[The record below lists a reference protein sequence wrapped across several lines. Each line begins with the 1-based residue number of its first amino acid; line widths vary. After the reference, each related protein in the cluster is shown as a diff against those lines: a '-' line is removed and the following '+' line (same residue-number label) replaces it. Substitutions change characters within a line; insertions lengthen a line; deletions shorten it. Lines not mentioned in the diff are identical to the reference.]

1 MSLGPLPG
9 GRPVEARLWREL
21 NQALI
26 ARAISELSFEEGLK
40 PEPLDQQHEL
50 WTLRLGETVSY
61 RFKAKRRI
69 WGNLAIEPRSL
80 SRHDGALAAPADDV
94 AGFMIDARAVLEIE
108 PDTLAIYIRE
118 LSSTLSS
125 DARVAA
131 INAAIGEDELI
142 ALPDH
147 RLQHYLEGHPKA
159 PAAKGRIGWGLGDAE
174 AYAPEFQAELQL
186 FWVAAARDAC
196 QLSHDPSISEE
207 DLLAASLD
215 SAERRRLEEACLEAC
230 RRLGLDRPRFL
241 LLPVHPWQW
250 DNMVALQFAGEIA
263 AGRLLPLGSFGSGYL
278 PQQSLRTLAN
288 ASVPS
293 ALHLK
298 LSLSILNTSAW
309 RGVPGKYMAIGPVFS
324 AWLAEKAA
332 TDPALAPATVLRE
345 PAGAFYPH
353 PLYERIEGVPYQ
365 FREMLGAIWRESVET
380 RLEPGQNAIMLGALT
395 KLTPAGRPIV
405 SALIVRSGLSHEAW
419 LERFFDAV
427 AVPLYHFL
435 CRYGVGFIAHGQNVT
450 LVLERFTPCGVALK
464 DLQGDADLVD
474 QDFPEADDLAPE
486 IKAVLQRRPA
496 AHLQQH
502 LQTGHFTSV
511 LRFLS
516 DALETHDR
524 FPELRFYACLARCL
538 RRYQAAHPELTER
551 FALFDLFTAKVPR
564 ICINRVRLAI
574 GYGDANRRPVPSLGT
589 NLNNPLHLAE
599 RSETEQPRSLVGAQ
613 P

>member
-26 ARAISELSFEEGLK
+26 ARAIAELSFEEGLK
-40 PEPLDQQHEL
+40 PEAPDHRNGL
-50 WTLRLGETVSY
+50 WTLRLAEDVSY

-69 WGNLAIEPRSL
+69 WGNLAVEPASL
-80 SRHDGALAAPADDV
+80 FRQEGALAAPVDDV
-94 AGFMIDARAVLEIE
+94 ARFMIDARAVLEIE
-108 PDTLAIYIRE
+108 PDTLAIYIKE
-118 LSSTLSS
+118 LSSTLLS

-131 INAAIGEDELI
+131 ISATIGEDALI

-147 RLQHYLEGHPKA
+147 LLQQYLDGHPKA
-159 PAAKGRIGWGLGDAE
+159 PAAKGRIGWGLADAE
-174 AYAPEFQAELQL
+174 AYAPEFQAELRP

-196 QLSHDPSISEE
+196 RLSHDPAIAEE
-207 DLLAASLD
+207 DLLSASLD
-215 SAERRRLEEACLEAC
+215 PAERRRIEDACAEAC
-230 RRLGLDRPRFL
+230 RQIGMDRAGYL
-241 LLPVHPWQW
+241 LLPIHPWQW
-250 DNMVALQFAGEIA
+250 DHMIAPQFANEIA
-263 AGRLLPLGSFGSGYL
+263 AGRLLPLGLFGDGYL

-288 ASVPS
+288 ARSPQ

-298 LSLSILNTSAW
+298 LSLTILNTSAW
-309 RGVPGKYMAIGPVFS
+309 RGVPGKYMAIGPRFS

-332 TDPALAPATVLRE
+332 ADPALAPAIVLRE

-353 PLYERIEGVPYQ
+353 PLYEQIEDVPYQ
-365 FREMLGAIWRESVET
+365 FREMLGVIWRESIET
-380 RLEPGQNAIMLGALT
+380 HLKPGQSAMMLGALT
-395 KLTPAGRPIV
+395 KPTSAGRPIV
-405 SALIVRSGLSHEAW
+405 SALIARSGLSHEAW
-419 LERFFDAV
+419 LERLFDAV

-435 CRYGVGFIAHGQNVT
+435 CCYGVGFIAHGQNVT
-450 LVLERFTPCGVALK
+450 LVLDGFTPVGVALK

-474 QDFPEADDLAPE
+474 RDFPEAEDLGAE
-486 IKAVLQRRPA
+486 IKAVLLRRPA

-502 LQTGHFTSV
+502 LQTGHFASV

-516 DALETHDR
+516 DALEAHDG
-524 FPELRFYACLARCL
+524 FPEIRFYAALARSL
-538 RRYQAAHPELTER
+538 RRYQGAHPDMSER

-574 GYGDANRRPVPSLGT
+574 GYGDANRRPAPSLGT
-589 NLNNPLHLAE
+589 DLDNPLHLAE
-599 RSETEQPRSLVGAQ
+599 RASAEPAGNLVGAQ